1 MLDFGKSTTS
11 TGLDATEEVPP
22 ATLMPILSALS
33 KCMKEA
39 ETPGEP
45 GAPILPVDADKL
57 LK

>member
-22 ATLMPILSALS
+22 APLMPVLSAPS
-33 KCMKEA
+33 KCMKEV